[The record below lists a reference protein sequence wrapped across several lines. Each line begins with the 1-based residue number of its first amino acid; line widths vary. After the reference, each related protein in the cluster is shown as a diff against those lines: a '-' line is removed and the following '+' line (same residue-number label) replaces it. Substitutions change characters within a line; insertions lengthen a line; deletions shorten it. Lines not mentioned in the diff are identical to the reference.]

1 MYPMTVIRDEA
12 GNKWFKQE
20 EREHRLNHGV
30 AGVHLTIPFQCETCW
45 MRNLEGRDPE
55 PGLDDLYVS
64 HLRRA
69 NLDAMAGK
77 SKNTIMTHRRLIH
90 RMLRDA
96 IEIRKTPSILPRGPF
111 PLDDLVGMSLAVD
124 ELHYS
129 ITGIGRINDHVQF
142 DTIRKLRSAFGK
154 LWESSPRGARE
165 GASFAKGTGRV
176 RPTSCPSQS
185 EWFREFSSGCE
196 YRMGYETMAD
206 HGVSIVAIVNVLDFI
221 RRDAETAEF
230 LGDEEEANELWK
242 IGAFV
247 CIVTA
252 GSLRGYEGFFTDL
265 AGLVENLNKGRD
277 GEIPDGAMKKILTEA
292 ECLTLPH
299 VCLCLLGDFKGEG
312 GTNYHMMNLANK
324 SISGLEVRW
333 WIEQLVDVCK
343 VEGRLSG
350 PAFATP
356 GGKLASMGDYN
367 SVFKSYLKEVQSTT
381 ELNLIP
387 EGNNVDEM
395 YNLNRTPRKSALT
408 RAKRAQLDKSLQD
421 EMNRWRTVEN
431 ARGKKVRFNMND
443 HYSEACLLMPRT
455 WMYVYAL

>member
-1 MYPMTVIRDEA
+1 MTVIRDEG

-20 EREHRLNHGV
+20 ERQHRLNHGV
-30 AGVHLTIPFQCETCW
+30 AGVHLVVPFQCEICW
-45 MRNLEGRDPE
+45 IRNLEGRNPE

-64 HLRRA
+64 HIRRA

-77 SKNTIMTHRRLIH
+77 ATNTILTHRRNVK

-96 IEIRKTPSILPRGPF
+96 IEIRKTPSTLPRGPF
-111 PLDDLVGMSLAVD
+111 PLDDKVGMSLAVD

-129 ITGIGRINDHVQF
+129 ITGRGRINDHVQF
-142 DTIRKLRSAFGK
+142 DTIRKLRSSYTK
-154 LWESSPRGARE
+154 MWESSPRGVLE

-176 RPTSCPSQS
+176 RPTECPAQS
-185 EWFREFSSGCE
+185 DWFRDFSSGCE

-206 HGVSIVAIVNVLDFI
+206 HGVPIMAIVDVLIYI
-221 RRDAETAEF
+221 RRDADNAEF
-230 LGDEEEANELWK
+230 LDDQMEANELWK
-242 IGAFV
+242 IGAFI

-265 AGLVENLNKGRD
+265 AGLIENLHKGRE
-277 GEIPDGAMKKILTEA
+277 GKVPENAMKKILTEDD
-292 ECLTLPH
+292 CLRLPH

-312 GTNYHMMNLANK
+312 GTNYHMMNLANE
-324 SISGLEVRW
+324 SISGLQVRW
-333 WIEQLVDVCK
+333 WIEKLVEVSEA
-343 VEGRLSG
+343 EGRSSG

-356 GGKLASMGDYN
+356 SGELANMGDYN
-367 SVFKSYLKEVQSTT
+367 SVFKSYLKEVQSTGS
-381 ELNLIP
+381 NLIP
-387 EGNNVDEM
+387 EGNDVDEM
-395 YNLNRTPRKSALT
+395 YNLNRTPRKTALT

-421 EMNRWRTVEN
+421 EMNRWRTVDN
-431 ARGKKVRFNMND
+431 SKGRKVRFNMND